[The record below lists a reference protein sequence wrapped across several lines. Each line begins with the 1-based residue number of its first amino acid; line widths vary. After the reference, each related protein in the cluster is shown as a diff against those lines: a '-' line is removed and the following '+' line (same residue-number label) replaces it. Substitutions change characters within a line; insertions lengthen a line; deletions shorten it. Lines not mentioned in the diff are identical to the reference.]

1 MSAPSATTTTREAP
15 VAFLRGVAKTYGE
28 GASEVH
34 ALRGVDL
41 TVRSGEFVAIMG
53 PSGSGKSTLLHI
65 LGCMDVPTEGEVEI
79 DGVPVPRQ
87 SDSERTRLRS
97 ERIGFVFQQFH
108 LLRDLTVRENLE
120 LPQVYLRRREG
131 KHLPTPEQL
140 IRRVRLPAALLD
152 RHPTQISGGEA
163 QRVAIARALANA
175 PSLLLGD
182 EPTGN
187 LDTVNS
193 SAVMR
198 IFDQLSREGATIV
211 LVTHNPEVAEHAQRV
226 VRVGDGRIVREE
238 RPPHPSGQEG
248 SG

>member
-1 MSAPSATTTTREAP
+1 MPRQAGPP
-15 VAFLRGVAKTYGE
+15 VAFLRGVTKTYGE
-28 GASEVH
+28 GAARVH

-41 TVRSGEFVAIMG
+41 TVREGEFVAIMG

-65 LGCMDVPTEGEVEI
+65 LGCMDVPSAGEVEI
-79 DGVPVPRQ
+79 DGVPVPRE

-97 ERIGFVFQQFH
+97 ERIGFVFQSFH

-120 LPQVYLRRREG
+120 LPQVYLRRKAG
-131 KHLPTPEQL
+131 KRLPAPEEL
-140 IRRVRLPAALLD
+140 IRRVRLPRALLD

-163 QRVAIARALANA
+163 QRVAIARALANS

-193 SAVMR
+193 EAVMG
-198 IFDQLSREGATIV
+198 IFDHLWEEGATIV
-211 LVTHNPEVAEHAQRV
+211 LVTHNPEVAEHAERV
-226 VRVGDGRIVREE
+226 VRVGDGRIAREDRNE
-238 RPPHPSGQEG
+238 RRRPSAAPAGG
-248 SG
+248 AP

>member
-1 MSAPSATTTTREAP
+1 ME
-15 VAFLRGVAKTYGE
+15 
-28 GASEVH
+28 

-41 TVRSGEFVAIMG
+41 RVDPGEFVAIMG

-65 LGCMDVPTEGEVEI
+65 LGCMDVPTSGTVQI
-79 DGVPVPRQ
+79 DGVSVPRE

-97 ERIGFVFQQFH
+97 ERIGFVFQSFH

-120 LPQVYLRRREG
+120 LPQVYLRRKAG
-131 KHLPTPEQL
+131 KALPRAEDL
-140 IRRVRLPAALLD
+140 IRRVRLPRKLLD

-163 QRVAIARALANA
+163 QRVAIARALANN

-193 SAVMR
+193 DAVMAV
-198 IFDQLSREGATIV
+198 FEQLSSEGATIV
-211 LVTHNPEVAEHAQRV
+211 IVTHNPEVAAHAQRI
-226 VRVGDGRIVREE
+226 VRVADGRIASEE
-238 RPPHPSGQEG
+238 RLRPAPSPRGDA
-248 SG
+248 